1 MKYLLIAPPLAFFF
15 AISLIPLVYTVWL
28 SLTSTNIAGGGGWV
42 GFDNYARLLAD
53 TFFRQAYG
61 NTVLFVVIGVAAQYV
76 LGLALALAVH
86 SLTRGQRLVRLAILL
101 PLMIAP
107 LIVGFIWQT
116 LLDSRYGPVNGL
128 LRAVGIDPVAWLT
141 DSSFAFISI
150 LIVDAWQWTPFVFLV
165 LYAGLRTLPTEPFEA
180 ARVDGASG
188 WRTFA
193 DITFPMLIPAS
204 IAAILLRAIEAFKL
218 FDIVFY
224 ITGGGPGGA
233 TGTVSL
239 LGYFTAL
246 RSGNMG
252 YGAAMTVV
260 LLLTVIAIALTSL
273 LILQRALSR
282 PDLSGEQAFA
292 RRQSRTR
299 EVEHG

>member
-1 MKYLLIAPPLAFFF
+1 MKFLLIAPPLAFFF
-15 AISLIPLVYTVWL
+15 AISLIPLIYTLWL
-28 SLTSTNIAGGGGWV
+28 SLTNTNIAGGGSWV
-42 GFDNYARLLAD
+42 GVDNYARLLGD
-53 TFFRQAYG
+53 SFFRQAYG
-61 NTVLFVVIGVAAQYV
+61 NTVLFVIIGVAVQYI

-86 SLTRGQRLVRLAILL
+86 GLTRGQRLVRLAILL

-116 LLDSRYGPVNGL
+116 LLDSRYGPLNGL
-128 LRAVGIDPVAWLT
+128 LRALAIDPVAWLT
-141 DSSFAFISI
+141 DPSFAFISI
-150 LIVDAWQWTPFVFLV
+150 LVVDAWQWTPFVFLV

-180 ARVDGASG
+180 ARVDGASA

-260 LLLTVIAIALTSL
+260 LLLTVIAIAMTALF
-273 LILQRALSR
+273 ILQRLLAR
-282 PDLSGEQAFA
+282 PDLSGEQAVA
-292 RRQSRTR
+292 RQQIELSGVPR
-299 EVEHG
+299 G

>member
-1 MKYLLIAPPLAFFF
+1 MKFLLIAPPLAFFF
-15 AISLIPLVYTVWL
+15 AISLIPLIYTIWL
-28 SLTSTNIAGGGGWV
+28 SLTSTNIAGGGSWV
-42 GFDNYARLLAD
+42 GVDNYARLLAD
-53 TFFRQAYG
+53 SFFRQAYG
-61 NTVLFVVIGVAAQYV
+61 NTVMFVVIGVAVQYV

-86 SLTRGQRLVRLAILL
+86 GLTRGQRLVRLAILL

-116 LLDSRYGPVNGL
+116 LLDSRYGPLNGL
-128 LRAVGIDPVAWLT
+128 LRALAIDPVAWLT
-141 DSSFAFISI
+141 DPSFAFVSI
-150 LIVDAWQWTPFVFLV
+150 LVVDAWQWTPFVFLV

-180 ARVDGASG
+180 ARVDGASA

-260 LLLTVIAIALTSL
+260 LLLTVIAIAMTALF
-273 LILQRALSR
+273 ILQRLLAR
-282 PDLSGEQAFA
+282 PDLSGEQAVA
-292 RRQSRTR
+292 RQQIELS
-299 EVEHG
+299 EVQHG

>member
-1 MKYLLIAPPLAFFF
+1 MKFLLIAPPLAFFF
-15 AISLIPLVYTVWL
+15 AISLIPLVYTIWL
-28 SLTSTNIAGGGGWV
+28 SLTNTNIAGGGTWIGV
-42 GFDNYARLLAD
+42 DNYVRLLGD
-53 TFFRQAYG
+53 SFFRQAYG
-61 NTVLFVVIGVAAQYV
+61 NTVLFVVIGVAVQYV

-86 SLTRGQRLVRLAILL
+86 GLMRGQRLVRLAILL

-116 LLDSRYGPVNGL
+116 LLDSRYGPLNGL
-128 LRAVGIDPVAWLT
+128 LRALGIDPVAWLT
-141 DSSFAFISI
+141 DPSFAFVSI
-150 LIVDAWQWTPFVFLV
+150 LVVDAWQWTPFVFLV

-180 ARVDGASG
+180 ARVDGASA

-224 ITGGGPGGA
+224 VTGGGPGGA

-260 LLLTVIAIALTSL
+260 LLLTVIVIAMSAL
-273 LILQRALSR
+273 LILQRLLAR
-282 PDLSGEQAFA
+282 PDLSGEQALA
-292 RRQSRTR
+292 RQQMELR
-299 EVEHG
+299 EVQHG

>member
-1 MKYLLIAPPLAFFF
+1 MKFLLIAPPLAFFF
-15 AISLIPLVYTVWL
+15 AISLIPLIYTIWL
-28 SLTSTNIAGGGGWV
+28 SLTSTNIAGGGSWV
-42 GFDNYARLLAD
+42 GVDNYARLVGD
-53 TFFRQAYG
+53 SFFRQAYG
-61 NTVLFVVIGVAAQYV
+61 NTVLFVVIGVAVQYV
-76 LGLALALAVH
+76 LGLALAVAVH
-86 SLTRGQRLVRLAILL
+86 GLTRGQRLVRLAILL

-116 LLDSRYGPVNGL
+116 LLDSRYGPLNGL
-128 LRAVGIDPVAWLT
+128 LRALAIDPVAWLT
-141 DSSFAFISI
+141 DPSFAFVSI
-150 LIVDAWQWTPFVFLV
+150 LVVDAWQWTPFVFLV

-180 ARVDGASG
+180 ARVDGASA

-260 LLLTVIAIALTSL
+260 LLLTVIAIAMTAL
-273 LILQRALSR
+273 LILQRLLAR
-282 PDLSGEQAFA
+282 PDLSGEQAVA
-292 RRQSRTR
+292 RQRVELS
-299 EVEHG
+299 EVQHG

>member
-1 MKYLLIAPPLAFFF
+1 MKFLLIAPPLAFFF
-15 AISLIPLVYTVWL
+15 AISLIPLIYTIWL
-28 SLTSTNIAGGGGWV
+28 SLTNTNIAGGGSWV
-42 GFDNYARLLAD
+42 GVDNYARLLGD
-53 TFFRQAYG
+53 SFFRQAYG
-61 NTVLFVVIGVAAQYV
+61 NTVLFVLVGVAVQYV

-86 SLTRGQRLVRLAILL
+86 GLTRGQRLVRLAILL

-116 LLDSRYGPVNGL
+116 LLDSRYGPLNAL
-128 LRAVGIDPVAWLT
+128 LRALAIDPVAWLT
-141 DSSFAFISI
+141 EPSFAFVSI
-150 LIVDAWQWTPFVFLV
+150 LVVDAWQWTPFVFLV

-260 LLLTVIAIALTSL
+260 LLLTVIAIAMTALF
-273 LILQRALSR
+273 ILQRLLAR
-282 PDLSGEQAFA
+282 PDLSGEQAVA
-292 RRQSRTR
+292 RQQ
-299 EVEHG
+299 VELGQVQHG

>member
-1 MKYLLIAPPLAFFF
+1 MKFLLIAPPLAFFF
-15 AISLIPLVYTVWL
+15 AISLIPLVYTIWL
-28 SLTSTNIAGGGGWV
+28 SLTNTNIAGGGTWIGV
-42 GFDNYARLLAD
+42 DNYVRLLGD
-53 TFFRQAYG
+53 SFFRQAYG
-61 NTVLFVVIGVAAQYV
+61 NTVLFVVIGVAVQYV

-86 SLTRGQRLVRLAILL
+86 GLTRGQRLVRLAILL

-116 LLDSRYGPVNGL
+116 LLDSRYGPLNGL
-128 LRAVGIDPVAWLT
+128 LRALGIDPVAWLT
-141 DSSFAFISI
+141 DPSFAFVSI
-150 LIVDAWQWTPFVFLV
+150 LVVDAWQWTPFVFLV

-180 ARVDGASG
+180 ARVDGASA

-224 ITGGGPGGA
+224 VTGGGPGGA

-260 LLLTVIAIALTSL
+260 LLLTVIVIAMSAL
-273 LILQRALSR
+273 LILQRLLAR
-282 PDLSGEQAFA
+282 PDLSGEQALA
-292 RRQSRTR
+292 RQQMELR
-299 EVEHG
+299 EVQHG

>member
-1 MKYLLIAPPLAFFF
+1 MKFLLIAPPLAFFF
-15 AISLIPLVYTVWL
+15 AISLIPLIYTIWL
-28 SLTSTNIAGGGGWV
+28 SLTSTNIAGGGSWV
-42 GFDNYARLLAD
+42 GVDNYARLLGD
-53 TFFRQAYG
+53 SFFRQAYG
-61 NTVLFVVIGVAAQYV
+61 NTVMFVVIGVAVQYV

-86 SLTRGQRLVRLAILL
+86 GLTRGQRLVRLAILL

-116 LLDSRYGPVNGL
+116 LLDSRYGPLNGL
-128 LRAVGIDPVAWLT
+128 LRALAIDPVAWLT
-141 DSSFAFISI
+141 DPSFAFISI
-150 LIVDAWQWTPFVFLV
+150 LVVDAWQWTPFVFLV

-180 ARVDGASG
+180 ARVDGASA

-260 LLLTVIAIALTSL
+260 LLLTVIAIAMTALF
-273 LILQRALSR
+273 ILQRLLAR
-282 PDLSGEQAFA
+282 PDLSGEQAVA
-292 RRQSRTR
+292 RQQIELS
-299 EVEHG
+299 EVQHG